1 LQARERRLVSQA
13 NTVGV
18 GVLAAQRDS
27 GSVLVY
33 LNRTVTDKPKR
44 PIYDGSRLK
53 VDYVKV
59 DGRWLIT
66 YITPI

>member
-1 LQARERRLVSQA
+1 
-13 NTVGV
+13 
-18 GVLAAQRDS
+18 
-27 GSVLVY
+27 VY